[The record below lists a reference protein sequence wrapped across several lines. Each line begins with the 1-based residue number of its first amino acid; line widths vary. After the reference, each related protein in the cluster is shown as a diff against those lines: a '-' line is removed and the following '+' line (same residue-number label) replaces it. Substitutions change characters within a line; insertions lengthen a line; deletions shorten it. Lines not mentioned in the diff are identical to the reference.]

1 MVCRV
6 TTFAFEGVD
15 AQPVDVQVQMTGG
28 QPAFHIVGLPDKA
41 VGESRERVR
50 AAFASLGLALP
61 PKRVIVNLAPAD
73 LPKEGSHYDLA
84 IALALLAMMGVIP
97 PDQLEAYAAIG
108 ELSLDGALGETLGVL
123 PAAMAAEGMD
133 LQLICPQ
140 ICGAEAAWAGG
151 SVIGATGLIALI
163 NHFTGRAVISPPQP
177 GELAT
182 PPAGPDLRDVKGQE
196 GAKRALEI
204 AAAGGTISFC
214 GPPGSGSPC
223 WPKDWLAYCR
233 HYLRGNCWKFRKF
246 SRLRACWSAD
256 ASRGDDPF
264 ARRTIRPPWLLWSG
278 AESRPSPVKSRS
290 RIMACFFLMN
300 CRNSP
305 QRCSTVCDSRLRR
318 AKPWWRGPTGMCGI
332 RRGFS

>member
-123 PAAMAAEGMD
+123 PAAMD
-133 LQLICPQ
+133 
-140 ICGAEAAWAGG
+140 GAWD
-151 SVIGATGLIALI
+151 
-163 NHFTGRAVISPPQP
+163 P
-177 GELAT
+177 
-182 PPAGPDLRDVKGQE
+182 
-196 GAKRALEI
+196 
-204 AAAGGTISFC
+204 
-214 GPPGSGSPC
+214 
-223 WPKDWLAYCR
+223 
-233 HYLRGNCWKFRKF
+233 
-246 SRLRACWSAD
+246 RLS
-256 ASRGDDPF
+256 S
-264 ARRTIRPPWLLWSG
+264 S
-278 AESRPSPVKSRS
+278 
-290 RIMACFFLMN
+290 
-300 CRNSP
+300 
-305 QRCSTVCDSRLRR
+305 
-318 AKPWWRGPTGMCGI
+318 
-332 RRGFS
+332 